1 MWSPQARTQPRVSVA
16 EKHRDTAFVLR
27 SLLYVTMA
35 TLISRVSGPL
45 SNGFLRL
52 ALMDVIVNPVVRFN
66 YFNNLVDMERC
77 MNGTRKIVEIL
88 GSRALRDFKFSNWF
102 GERDFRFIGLAL
114 PLHQTDFPSMSYF
127 YCWTVSSICHHLL
140 SFHGKKFRN
149 EALRNLLEFPGIFV
163 LMIVIPSVATE
174 RASAKFVSTLFQYR
188 KW

>member
-127 YCWTVSSICHHLL
+127 YCWTVSSIWHYHGGCHYDEH
-140 SFHGKKFRN
+140 FYFRV
-149 EALRNLLEFPGIFV
+149 EDGEDDSSDARVKTI
-163 LMIVIPSVATE
+163 
-174 RASAKFVSTLFQYR
+174 
-188 KW
+188 